1 MQKSMEYK
9 VSKFLFKVYKDN
21 EICFFNSSTLKLL
34 TGDKDDESYIDNFTN
49 SKEHLQDPRFK
60 ILLDNGFLVEKSIDE
75 EKNLRINKKT
85 RMERSRQNKNR
96 IGYMRISL
104 TEKCN
109 LKCKYCFVNTIY
121 KNKVKN
127 DMSEENFIKYMKWFI
142 NQNKN
147 YSPVVQYFGGEPLLK
162 MNLIKIGHELLKQAK
177 EENIIRGFTE
187 EIVTNGTLINDEN
200 ADYFIKSKID
210 ICVSIDGWKEL
221 NDKNR
226 VFPNNT
232 GSFDA
237 VMKGINTYKRYG
249 GQFKAIITPT
259 YENLEFFDKI
269 VEYLI
274 KDLECTEISVNTPQ
288 PNEKGWEIDGN
299 KMADAIKRAWE
310 ICDKMKI
317 PFNAPGANI
326 VFLVNNEMP
335 QSFSCMNLTYGQDSN
350 AFGIYVNSNGIVSNC
365 VVECRD
371 ICSTEFEKFK
381 MDDEY
386 IDWHF
391 LKEYKKGCTK
401 CIAANICS
409 GPCMIEHLICNGG
422 FNVEKCKF
430 YKSIVPWVLSK

>member
-210 ICVSIDGWKEL
+210 IWIG
-221 NDKNR
+221 
-226 VFPNNT
+226 
-232 GSFDA
+232 
-237 VMKGINTYKRYG
+237 Y
-249 GQFKAIITPT
+249 
-259 YENLEFFDKI
+259 
-269 VEYLI
+269 
-274 KDLECTEISVNTPQ
+274 
-288 PNEKGWEIDGN
+288 
-299 KMADAIKRAWE
+299 
-310 ICDKMKI
+310 
-317 PFNAPGANI
+317 
-326 VFLVNNEMP
+326 
-335 QSFSCMNLTYGQDSN
+335 
-350 AFGIYVNSNGIVSNC
+350 
-365 VVECRD
+365 
-371 ICSTEFEKFK
+371 
-381 MDDEY
+381 
-386 IDWHF
+386 
-391 LKEYKKGCTK
+391 TK
-401 CIAANICS
+401 
-409 GPCMIEHLICNGG
+409 
-422 FNVEKCKF
+422 
-430 YKSIVPWVLSK
+430 